1 MVSFVAGSPPVTAHP
16 GHVESATTDDV
27 SRRDRLVVD
36 QEALLNTYR
45 CMFDVDTT
53 LVPAGCT
60 NDRPTRP
67 PPDPPPFTGTP
78 TPDDVT
84 TRDHLI
90 ENQETLLNTYR
101 CMFHID
107 THIVPNNCNPTT
119 KDKDTSSQKED
130 KSVEQSS
137 STTTTIP
144 KTTSISSSQPFAD
157 SLASRVEKLE
167 AKTPRYLVEIANAMR
182 LTDKGKEVFY
192 LTDIRIQSS
201 VPCVCYYTSGTIYVT
216 ADDPGYQYTVIGDL
230 MHEFL
235 HAVYFQKLVGS
246 DQFDEITEELRQFYV
261 KSGFLQTYMGTY
273 INQGRVPENPLQT
286 NPNHT
291 VFLSE
296 LHSMAAADID
306 YESQLMMS
314 EKLDNYYDQYFE
326 DWQWLIYQTQG
337 GYNEDFEHL
346 VFP

>member
-1 MVSFVAGSPPVTAHP
+1 MVTFVVGSPPVTARP

-27 SRRDRLVVD
+27 SRRDRLVAD

-60 NDRPTRP
+60 DARPTSP
-67 PPDPPPFTGTP
+67 PPDPAPFTGTP
-78 TPDDVT
+78 TPDDIT

-107 THIVPNNCNPTT
+107 THIVPNNCNPIT
-119 KDKDTSSQKED
+119 KDKDTSEQKED
-130 KSVEQSS
+130 KPVEQSP

-144 KTTSISSSQPFAD
+144 KTTSISSSQLSTD
-157 SLASRVEKLE
+157 NLASRVEKLE
-167 AKTPRYLVEIANAMR
+167 DVAPQYLVEIANAMR

-192 LTDIRIQSS
+192 LTDVRIQDK

-216 ADDPGYQYTVIGDL
+216 GAPDGYEYIVIGNL

-246 DQFDEITEELRQFYV
+246 DQFDEITEELRRFHV
-261 KSGFLQTYMGTY
+261 KSDYLQYKIQNY
-273 INQGRVPENPLQT
+273 INRGIIPT
-286 NPNHT
+286 NYTPDDT
-291 VFLSE
+291 MFLTE
-296 LHSMAAADID
+296 LHSIAAADIN
-306 YESQLMMS
+306 YESRLIIS
-314 EKLDNYYDQYFE
+314 EKLDNYYNQYFE
-326 DWQWLIYQTQG
+326 DWQWLISQTRG
-337 GYNEDFEHL
+337 GYNEAFEHL
-346 VFP
+346 DFP

>member
-1 MVSFVAGSPPVTAHP
+1 MVTFVAGSPPVTAHP

-27 SRRDRLVVD
+27 SRRDRLVAD

-45 CMFDVDTT
+45 CMFDVDTA

-67 PPDPPPFTGTP
+67 PPDPAPFTGAP

-84 TRDHLI
+84 ARDHLI

-107 THIVPNNCNPTT
+107 THVVPNNCKPTT
-119 KDKDTSSQKED
+119 TTKNKDTSQQKKD
-130 KSVEQSS
+130 KPAEQSS
-137 STTTTIP
+137 PTTTTIP
-144 KTTSISSSQPFAD
+144 TTTPNPKPD
-157 SLASRVEKLE
+157 GDNLTSRVKKLE
-167 AKTPRYLVEIANAMR
+167 AKTPQYLVDIANAMR

-192 LTDIRIQSS
+192 STKIQIGYG
-201 VPCVCYYTSGTIYVT
+201 PCICYSTAGIISLAKSG
-216 ADDPGYQYTVIGDL
+216 PGYQYRTIGNL

-246 DQFDEITEELRQFYV
+246 DQFDEITEELRQFHA
-261 KSGFLQTYMGTY
+261 KSDDLQYMIQNY
-273 INQGRVPENPLQT
+273 INFGHIPKNYK
-286 NPNHT
+286 PNDT
-291 VFLSE
+291 MFLTE
-296 LHSMAAADID
+296 LHSMAAANID
-306 YESQLMMS
+306 YESLLIMPDI
-314 EKLDNYYDQYFE
+314 LDEYYDQYFE
-326 DWQWLIYQTQG
+326 DWQDLRRKFRK